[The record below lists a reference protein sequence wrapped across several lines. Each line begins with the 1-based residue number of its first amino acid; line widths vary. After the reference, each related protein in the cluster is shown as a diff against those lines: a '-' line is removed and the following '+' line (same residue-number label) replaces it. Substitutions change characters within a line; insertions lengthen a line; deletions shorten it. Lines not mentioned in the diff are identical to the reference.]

1 MSKVQEAIE
10 ALNGKLSDPPSVAET
25 DLKAALE
32 EAEPRSGEP
41 EIEAVA
47 VAVKEYV
54 DSYLKPSPFRLG
66 LLTMQVKEKTSGA
79 PEVEG

>member
-1 MSKVQEAIE
+1 
-10 ALNGKLSDPPSVAET
+10 
-25 DLKAALE
+25 
-32 EAEPRSGEP
+32 
-41 EIEAVA
+41 
-47 VAVKEYV
+47 VKEYV